1 MDLSEGRGSKVP
13 PSEVVLRAAKLRD
26 AHERAMCSRND
37 RKFATLLLVQ
47 WALAVIVAVVVTP
60 RAWSGLSSTVHPHF
74 LFAIGLGGLIAGPP
88 AALAWWRPGD
98 TSTRYA
104 IAVAQMAMGS
114 LLIHLTGGRIETH
127 FHIFGSL
134 AILACY
140 RDYSV
145 VLVASSVVVFDHA
158 ARGLLWPQSVFGVV
172 GVEPFRWLEHA
183 AWVAFEDV
191 FLVAACVRG
200 QSEMWAIAER
210 HAKLEDQT
218 NYELGLR
225 EAREANRAK
234 TEFVANMSHEI
245 RTPMTAIMGYADL
258 LLDPDTSAV
267 ERSAHIQTIR
277 RNGDHLLSILNDILD
292 LSKIEAG
299 RMTIEDAPCSPV
311 AILGEVASLMRVR
324 AKEKGLCLEVL
335 YETPIPETIRTDPT
349 RLRQIVV
356 NLVSNAVKFTDRGG
370 VRIVARCEGTRTDAP
385 VLVLE
390 VVDTGIGMSEAQVA
404 KVFEP
409 FVQADSSATRR
420 FGGTGLGL
428 AICRRLSL
436 MMGGDLV
443 VESQPGRGS
452 VFRFSVTTGSLR
464 DVRMASPVDAAE
476 APSEASATVR
486 SAVHSLP
493 GSCSVLLAEDGPDNQ
508 RLITTYLEKAGA
520 RVSVAENGRIAVD
533 RAMAAYRDKEPF
545 DVILMD
551 MQMPVMD
558 GYEATSLLRAQGY
571 SGPVIALTAHAM
583 TGDRE
588 RCLAAGCTDYLKK
601 PIRRETLTS
610 AVAEYARS
618 RDAAAKAVTERPVS
632 KHPASADTGPI
643 LSEFGDDP
651 DMAEIVVPFVAAL
664 QDYAMRTHSMLGEN
678 DREGIRRLAHQI
690 KGAAGGYGFPSIT
703 TAAARLEEACREGAP
718 LDQRVSDL
726 SDLCRRARASER
738 DAA

>member
-1 MDLSEGRGSKVP
+1 MDLSEGRGSKAP
-13 PSEVVLRAAKLRD
+13 PSDVVLRAAKLRD
-26 AHERAMCSRND
+26 THERAMCSRND

-47 WALAVIVAVVVTP
+47 WALAVIVALVVTP
-60 RAWSGLSSTVHPHF
+60 RAWNGLSSVVHPH
-74 LFAIGLGGLIAGPP
+74 LVLAIGLGGLLAGPP

-140 RDYSV
+140 RDYNV

-158 ARGLLWPQSVFGVV
+158 LRGFLWPQSVFGVV
-172 GVEPFRWLEHA
+172 GVEPFRWLEHS

-200 QSEMWAIAER
+200 QREMWAIAER
-210 HAKLEDQT
+210 HAKLEVQT
-218 NYELGLR
+218 NSELGLR

-258 LLDPDTSAV
+258 LLDADTSAV
-267 ERSAHIQTIR
+267 DRSAHIQTIR
-277 RNGDHLLSILNDILD
+277 RNGEHLLSILNDILD

-335 YETPIPETIRTDPT
+335 FETPIPETIRTDPT

-370 VRIVARCEGTRTDAP
+370 VRIVARCEGTGTDAP

-390 VVDTGIGMSEAQVA
+390 VVDTGIGMSDSQVA
-404 KVFEP
+404 NVFEP
-409 FVQADSSATRR
+409 FVQGDSSATRR

-464 DVRMASPVDAAE
+464 DVRMASRVDAAE
-476 APSEASATVR
+476 APSEAVR
-486 SAVHSLP
+486 SAVLSLP
-493 GSCSVLLAEDGPDNQ
+493 GSCSVLLAEDGVDNQ

-533 RAMAAYRDKEPF
+533 RAMAAYRDNEPF

-558 GYEATSLLRAQGY
+558 GYEATSLLRAKGY

-588 RCLAAGCTDYLKK
+588 RCLAAGCTDYLTK
-601 PIRRETLTS
+601 PIRRERLTS
-610 AVAEYARS
+610 AVAEHARS
-618 RDAAAKAVTERPVS
+618 REAIALAVTERPKS

-643 LSEFGDDP
+643 FSEFGDDP

-664 QDYAMRTHSMLGEN
+664 QDYAMRTHSMLEEN

-703 TAAARLEEACREGAP
+703 TAAARLEEACREGAS
-718 LDQRVSDL
+718 LEQRVSDL
-726 SDLCRRARASER
+726 SELCRRARASER

>member
-1 MDLSEGRGSKVP
+1 MDLSVGHGSKAP
-13 PSEVVLRAAKLRD
+13 PSDVVLRAAKLRD
-26 AHERAMCSRND
+26 AHERDLCSRND

-47 WALAVIVAVVVTP
+47 WALAVIVAVVVSP
-60 RAWSGLSSTVHPHF
+60 RTWNGSSSSVHPH
-74 LFAIGLGGLIAGPP
+74 LLLAIVLGGLLAGPP
-88 AALAWWRPGD
+88 AALAWWRAGD

-114 LLIHLTGGRIETH
+114 LLIHITGGRIETH

-140 RDYSV
+140 RDYNV
-145 VLVASSVVVFDHA
+145 VLVASAVVVFDHA
-158 ARGLLWPQSVFGVV
+158 ARGTFWPESVFGVV
-172 GVEPFRWLEHA
+172 GVEPFRWLEHS

-191 FLVAACVRG
+191 FLVAACVRA
-200 QSEMWAIAER
+200 QREMWAIAER
-210 HAKLEDQT
+210 HAKLEVQT
-218 NYELGLR
+218 DFERGLS

-258 LLDPDTSAV
+258 LLDPDTSAS
-267 ERSAHIQTIR
+267 ERSTHIQTIR
-277 RNGDHLLSILNDILD
+277 RNGEHLLSILNDILD

-299 RMTIEDAPCSPV
+299 RMTIEDAPCSPAV
-311 AILGEVASLMRVR
+311 ILKEVASLMRVR
-324 AKEKGLCLEVL
+324 AKEKGLFLEVL
-335 YETPIPETIRTDPT
+335 YQTPIPETIRTDPT

-356 NLVSNAVKFTDRGG
+356 NLVSNAVKFTDKGG
-370 VRIVARCEGTRTDAP
+370 VRIVARCEGVGTASP

-390 VVDTGIGMSEAQVA
+390 VVDTGIGMSAAQVA

-436 MMGGDLV
+436 VMGGDLV

-452 VFRFSVTTGSLR
+452 VFRFSVTTGSLSEVPMVSR
-464 DVRMASPVDAAE
+464 VEEGIPSAPRGSVRNDVLLPE
-476 APSEASATVR
+476 A
-486 SAVHSLP
+486 
-493 GSCSVLLAEDGPDNQ
+493 SCSVLLAEDGPDNQ

-520 RVSVAENGRIAVD
+520 HVSVAENGRIAVD
-533 RAMAAYRDKEPF
+533 RAMTASRAGKPF

-588 RCLAAGCTDYLKK
+588 RCLAAGCTEYLTK
-601 PIRRETLTS
+601 PIRREKLTS
-610 AVAEYARS
+610 AVAEYARK
-618 RDAAAKAVTERPVS
+618 AAPAPKGLPECAPV
-632 KHPASADTGPI
+632 KLLPSADTGPI
-643 LSEFGDDP
+643 FSEFGEDP
-651 DMAEIVVPFVAAL
+651 DMAEIVVPFVGAL
-664 QDYAMRTHSMLGEN
+664 QDYAVRMRSMLDTSER
-678 DREGIRRLAHQI
+678 DGIRRLAHQI

-703 TAAARLEEACREGAP
+703 TAAARLEEACREGDA
-718 LDQRVSDL
+718 LEQRVSEL
-726 SDLCRRARASER
+726 SELCRRARASER